1 MLTIVISTWEN
12 GLFDLEKS
20 IQIRDPDISYLIVHQ
35 TQGKK
40 ELPLFME
47 RRTDVEIITSRTKG
61 LSVSRNI
68 GLQNCRT
75 PYALIAD
82 DDVEYI
88 PEALNTLLRKIE
100 RDRPSFT
107 LCKIQTLEGEPE
119 YKEYPK
125 ETYRVKGLK
134 HWVSSIEILVDIRE
148 IMRHKVYFDERFGL
162 GSMYDRGEEEV
173 FVHDLMKHN
182 LEGVYYPLEIVKHPY
197 MSSGKNERS
206 IEEYWFVQGALDE
219 RVGERMRFLGSE
231 KMDGLSSEERRVA
244 EKSYN
249 KGRASLR

>member
-1 MLTIVISTWEN
+1 MLTIIISTWEN
-12 GLFDLEKS
+12 GLFNLEKT

-35 TQGKK
+35 TLGKK
-40 ELPLFME
+40 KLPLFME
-47 RRTDVEIITSRTKG
+47 ERTDVEVITSGTKG

-119 YKEYPK
+119 YKEYPM

-148 IMRHKVYFDERFGL
+148 IKNNKVYFDERFGL
-162 GSMYDRGEEEV
+162 GAIYDRGEEEV
-173 FVHDLMKHN
+173 FVRDLMKHD
-182 LEGVYYPLEIVKHPY
+182 LEGIYYPLEIVKHPY

-219 RVGERMRFLGSE
+219 RVGVRIRFPCSE
-231 KMDGLSSEERRVA
+231 KMDGLSSEERQVA
-244 EKSYN
+244 ERSYN
-249 KGRASLR
+249 KGRESLR